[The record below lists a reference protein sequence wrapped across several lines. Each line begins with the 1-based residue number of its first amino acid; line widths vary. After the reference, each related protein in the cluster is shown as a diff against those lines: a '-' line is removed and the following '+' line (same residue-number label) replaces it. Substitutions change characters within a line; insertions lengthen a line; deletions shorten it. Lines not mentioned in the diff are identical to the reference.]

1 MTGSIRRRG
10 KMTWELTFDV
20 GRDPKTDERI
30 RRFVSFKGTRREAEE
45 ALTDAIHRRNTGL
58 DISHGKLTV
67 GQYLDRWLSDYAANN
82 VSAATLLRYQGIVAN
97 HLRPA
102 IGRIQLSDLRPAHI
116 QRAYAEAL
124 KTGAR
129 KDRRA
134 GALSARTVLQHHRVL
149 REALT
154 HAVRWQLI
162 ARNPADAVAPPKPSR
177 HEMRVLNREE
187 AQTLLA
193 AAEQDSLYCL
203 LHLALTTG
211 ARLGELLAL
220 RWSDVDSTSGTL
232 RITRSAQRL
241 PREGIVFH
249 APKTHRSIRPI
260 ALSPVT
266 VRILRSHRVSQS
278 KQRLALGSDYAD
290 RDLVFANALGQ
301 PLDGTAV
308 TKRFQQR
315 AQSAGLGHLRFHD
328 LRHTAATLMLSAGT
342 HPKVVS
348 ERLGHATINITLDTY
363 SHVLPDMQH
372 EAAVALDAL
381 LTDAI

>member
-1 MTGSIRRRG
+1 
-10 KMTWELTFDV
+10 MTWELTFDL
-20 GRDPKTDERI
+20 GPDPVTGERL
-30 RRFVSFKGTRREAEE
+30 RRFVSVKGTRREAERVLAE
-45 ALTDAIHRRNTGL
+45 AIHQRNTGV
-58 DISHGKLTV
+58 DVAHGKLTV
-67 GQYLDRWLSDYAANN
+67 KQYLNRWLKDYAATN
-82 VSAATLLRYQGIVAN
+82 VSTATLVRYEGIVTN
-97 HLRPA
+97 HFVPA
-102 IGRIQLSDLRPAHI
+102 IGAIQLTDLRPAHI

-124 KTGAR
+124 TAGSR

-149 REALT
+149 REALA

-162 ARNPADAVAPPKPSR
+162 ARNPADAVAAPKPVR
-177 HEMRVLNREE
+177 HEMRVLNRTE
-187 AQTLLA
+187 AQALLA
-193 AAEQDSLYCL
+193 ASRDDALFCL
-203 LHLALTTG
+203 LHVALASG

-220 RWSDVDSTSGTL
+220 RWSDMDAESGTL

-241 PREGIVFH
+241 PGEGIVFH

-266 VRILRSHRVSQS
+266 FKILRTHRASQAE
-278 KQRLALGSDYAD
+278 QRLALGSAYAD
-290 RDLVFANALGQ
+290 RDLVFTNALGQ

-308 TKRFQQR
+308 TKRVQQI
-315 AQSAGLGHLRFHD
+315 AQAAGLGHLRFHD

-342 HPKVVS
+342 HPKIVS

-372 EAAVALDAL
+372 EAALTLAAL
-381 LTDAI
+381 LTEAI